1 MGTEIVRKIACL
13 AAVAVVVAAF
23 GASAAPIHV
32 GFESDPVLTILPNGF
47 TSSDSS
53 QIHFSDT
60 MSTDMVIFP
69 EASGVNNVLV
79 VGGNDDSGLL
89 IELDFDAS
97 ALSLDFGYTTFNAVA
112 GEEAV
117 LTLLMGAT
125 VVDSVVVAL
134 DVTDGGIGQSIAYQ
148 GGVSFDSAIFRYD
161 VALGLAEV
169 VDNIQVTPA
178 VPEPHAGL
186 VFGMGALLVGA
197 VCGRRSPAKVG
208 LRAEHS

>member
-1 MGTEIVRKIACL
+1 VEFAIVLRRIACL
-13 AAVAVVVAAF
+13 AAVVVVVAAS
-23 GASAAPIHV
+23 GASAAPMHV
-32 GFESDPVLTILPNGF
+32 GFESDPTFVVLANGF

-60 MSTDMVIFP
+60 SSVDMIILE
-69 EASGVNNVLV
+69 EASGNNALII
-79 VGGNDDSGLL
+79 GGNDDSGLL

-112 GEEAV
+112 GENAV
-117 LTLLMGAT
+117 LTLWLGGT

-148 GGVSFDSAIFRYD
+148 GGVSFDSATFRYD

-178 VPEPHAGL
+178 IPEPHAGL

-197 VCGRRSPAKVG
+197 VCRRRSPAEVG